1 MAGNLGCCGY
11 WLADVHIENWRVNIL
26 MDSRASSHG
35 GIAHVRVLGIQR
47 CLRRRYWT
55 GCLLTRISPLLQ
67 QKQNNGHHDNSHEP
81 LIIAGKPMH
90 QATPR
95 LQVCPCQDR
104 KSTPYTFQRK
114 TDIGG
119 KLEKKIGSDGGT
131 RTH

>member
-47 CLRRRYWT
+47 CLRRGYWT
-55 GCLLTRISPLLQ
+55 GCLLTRIRPLLQ

-90 QATPR
+90 QATPPLPSLSMPR
-95 LQVCPCQDR
+95 LEVNAVYVSAKNRHWREIREEDWR
-104 KSTPYTFQRK
+104 
-114 TDIGG
+114 
-119 KLEKKIGSDGGT
+119 
-131 RTH
+131 